1 LIRKVK
7 QAFWLQDSI
16 SSLRKIM
23 IYNIKKKGGGDVFL
37 CQSID
42 SRLQGKKE
50 IGNNRWKEKLEK
62 IK

>member
-1 LIRKVK
+1 
-7 QAFWLQDSI
+7 
-16 SSLRKIM
+16 M

-62 IK
+62 IKKKEM